1 MKGLES
7 LRSKIEKDDQ
17 FFKKYFMEELTKK
30 RYARKCDGK
39 GPDSKTWYVLH
50 QGVLNHNIGK
60 VHVAFDCSSRYR
72 GS

>member
-1 MKGLES
+1 
-7 LRSKIEKDDQ
+7 
-17 FFKKYFMEELTKK
+17 MEELTKK

-60 VHVAFDCSSRYR
+60 VRVAFDCSSRYR